1 MKYPD
6 LYSYPAVFSTDSDG
20 WEVHFPDLDNC
31 YTAAETLEEAIVEA
45 RYVLEDVMYFRE
57 KENDI
62 IPIPAKMEDV
72 EVNSGEIVQ
81 LIVAVMP
88 EVRKDHSQKAVK
100 KTLTVPAWMEEEL
113 KKHSDL
119 NVSLLLQN
127 AIKKELDLK
136 HQ

>member
-6 LYSYPAVFSTDSDG
+6 LYSYPAVFSTDGDG
-20 WEVHFPDLDNC
+20 WEVRFPDVDNC
-31 YTAAETLEEAIVEA
+31 YTAAETLEETIVEA

-62 IPIPAKMEDV
+62 IPTPTKLKDV
-72 EVNSGEIVQ
+72 EVNPGEIVQ

-88 EVRKDHSQKAVK
+88 EVRREHSQKAVK
-100 KTLTVPAWMEEEL
+100 KTLTVPAWMEDEL

-127 AIKKELDLK
+127 AIRQELHLE